1 MAPSHVAAATTA
13 VTGSS
18 YHHSSVYAQSSAG
31 PTCSRAR
38 PPSSH
43 DRPVQLSLK
52 LTQKTVEETERLVEA
67 SRKLLERPVYQF
79 SPKRRDPR
87 K

>member
-1 MAPSHVAAATTA
+1 MSL
-13 VTGSS
+13 SDS
-18 YHHSSVYAQSSAG
+18 DR
-31 PTCSRAR
+31 RAR

-43 DRPVQLSLK
+43 DRAVQLSLK

-67 SRKLLERPVYQF
+67 SRKLLERPVYPF